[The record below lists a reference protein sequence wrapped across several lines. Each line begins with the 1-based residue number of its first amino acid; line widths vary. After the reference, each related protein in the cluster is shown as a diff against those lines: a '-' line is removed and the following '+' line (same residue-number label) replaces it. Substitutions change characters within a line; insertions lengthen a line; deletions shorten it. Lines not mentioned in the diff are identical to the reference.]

1 MDMRTLGVALAL
13 VLAAG
18 AQAGERFAIYGDDC
32 TSRNFNWDD
41 HEVYVEKEIIDGGAM
56 RSLKAS
62 VEHAPVAVT
71 GGNPGGYSIEAC
83 KAATSP
89 ADLDAIR
96 VTLEGGELRSTGPE
110 SRRWT
115 VTYRIRVPHNADI
128 DLSTSHG
135 PLSVKDV
142 DGTVV
147 LRSSNGPLSLS
158 NVSGKVDAET
168 TNGPVSLNGG
178 SGDVKVQSKNG
189 PLSIDLDGASWKGGT
204 LDASSKNGPLTV
216 KVPRGYASGVSIE
229 SNGRGPIS
237 CRAEGCARF
246 QEIRGR
252 SWDDDLEPRTIEL
265 GSGPAAVHIS
275 TMNGPITVKDE

>member
-1 MDMRTLGVALAL
+1 MRTLGVALAL
-13 VLAAG
+13 LLAG
-18 AQAGERFAIYGDDC
+18 SVQAGERFAINGDDC
-32 TSRNFNWDD
+32 NSRNFSWD
-41 HEVYVEKEIIDGGAM
+41 ERQAFVEKEIIDGNGL

-62 VEHAPVAVT
+62 VDHAPVSVT

-89 ADLDAIR
+89 EDLDAIR
-96 VTLEGGELRSTGPE
+96 VTLAGGELRSTGPE
-110 SRRWT
+110 GNRWT
-115 VTYRIRVPHNADI
+115 VTYRIRVPHGADI

-147 LRSSNGPLSLS
+147 VRSSNGPLSLK
-158 NVSGKVDAET
+158 NVSGKVDAAT
-168 TNGPVSLNGG
+168 TNGPVSLAGG
-178 SGDVKVQSKNG
+178 SGDVKVQSNNG
-189 PLSIDLDGASWKGGT
+189 PLSIDLDGGSWQGGT
-204 LDASSKNGPLTV
+204 LDASSKNGSLTV

-246 QEIRGR
+246 QETRGR